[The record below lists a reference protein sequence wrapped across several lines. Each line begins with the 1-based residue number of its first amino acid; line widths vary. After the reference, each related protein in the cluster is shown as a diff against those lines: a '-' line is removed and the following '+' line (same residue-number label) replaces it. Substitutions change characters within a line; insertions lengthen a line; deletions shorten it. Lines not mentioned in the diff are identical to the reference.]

1 MDEDQLFERLI
12 AQCDEE
18 IKEYSSPLADDV
30 SDDKQVLSERKGG
43 LGAFFNE
50 FDEYLLLPLGAEKLS
65 VNSQVRHRRT
75 TTSFHSEGH
84 QSRGL

>member
-1 MDEDQLFERLI
+1 MFERLI

-18 IKEYSSPLADDV
+18 IKELGNPMADDA

-43 LGAFFNE
+43 LGALFDE
-50 FDEYLLLPLGAEKLS
+50 FDECLLLPLGAEKLS

-84 QSRGL
+84 RSRDL